1 MRQVLKT
8 VDTKPMKFIPTQD
21 ASLSETAQAIKD
33 RPMVVMH
40 RKLTREDR
48 LNMRGLMKVDAREVD
63 GKDETVAVNIGSVA
77 RHIWETC
84 VLEVLNVLT
93 EDGEFESVKGR
104 QKDALFNTEGIDVEI
119 METVKHIQDVSS
131 FTEAEAKN

>member
-21 ASLSETAQAIKD
+21 ASLKEDASAIKD

-48 LNMRGLMKVDAREVD
+48 LNMRGLVELDDRD
-63 GKDETVAVNIGSVA
+63 GQTVAVNIGSVA
-77 RHIWETC
+77 RYIWENC

-93 EDGEFESVKGR
+93 DAGEFERVSGR
-104 QKDALFNTEGIDVEI
+104 QKDVLFNTDGIDVEI
-119 METVKHIQDVSS
+119 METIRHIQDVSS
-131 FTEAEAKN
+131 FSEAEAKN